1 MDLRQWMENPVKGE
15 QKKKVQLISKQIQ
28 RVADLYHQWQ
38 AVGTDGKNFAVP
50 ELYRSVGIEEI
61 EQNNWTL
68 VPSKYIEFID
78 HDLEIDYPK
87 EMARIQQEM
96 KALMQ
101 QEKDSQ
107 KKLEEAFKGIGYGI
121 E

>member
-1 MDLRQWMENPVKGE
+1 MDLRRWTENPVKGE
-15 QKKKVQLISKQIQ
+15 QKKKVQLITDQIQ

-38 AVGTDGKNFAVP
+38 SVGTDGKDFAEP
-50 ELYRSVGIEEI
+50 EFYRSVGIEEI

-87 EMARIQQEM
+87 EMARIQKEM
-96 KALMQ
+96 RELMAR
-101 QEKDSQ
+101 EKESQ
-107 KKLEEAFKGIGYGI
+107 RMLEEAFKGIGYGI